1 MHTSPLAS
9 LHRLTT
15 AAIVGLA
22 AVLLA
27 GSAADADVTITAEG
41 AEQGGAARVQLN
53 VENER
58 RGAFTTTVRVELPPE
73 TPIAEVYPM
82 TVPDWAPKIITR
94 EVAGSLPGIHS
105 SGLTTATSAV
115 IWTRAADAPTPPAVE
130 TLYLEMGPLPHVD
143 QLVFT
148 VVQTYSDGTVHRWR
162 GPAPSTAGGRAAGAG
177 QGTVVTLAR
186 PAAGAAAAGHAG
198 GQHAVPGQHDT
209 QVQQEA
215 AAGSALPA
223 AALSQ
228 PSRTRRFWLN
238 LLLGLAIAAMLFLT
252 RGVARAVRTVAGQDG
267 QITGAGEPDQVAG
280 EGPAQQ
286 DERSLQHS
294 DRQPWG

>member
-1 MHTSPLAS
+1 MQNSPSAPLR
-9 LHRLTT
+9 LLTT

-22 AVLLA
+22 AVLLF
-27 GSAADADVTITAEG
+27 GSAADADVTITTDG
-41 AEQGGAARVQLN
+41 AEQGGAARIELN
-53 VENER
+53 VQNER
-58 RGAFTTTVRVELPPE
+58 RGAFTTTVRVELPSE

-94 EVAGSLPGIHS
+94 EVTDSLPGIHGN
-105 SGLTTATSAV
+105 GLTTATSAV

-130 TLYLEMGPLPHVD
+130 KLYLEMGPLPYVD
-143 QLVFT
+143 QIVFT

-162 GPAPSTAGGRAAGAG
+162 GPAPSAGGGRDAATG

-186 PAAGAAAAGHAG
+186 LAGGAAAPRHAD
-198 GQHAVPGQHDT
+198 GQHAADVQHNAHGQHNA
-209 QVQQEA
+209 QGHQQEA
-215 AAGSALPA
+215 TAASALPAA

-228 PSRTRRFWLN
+228 PSTTRRFWLN
-238 LLLGLAIAAMLFLT
+238 LLLGVALAAMLFL
-252 RGVARAVRTVAGQDG
+252 ARAVARTVRAGRP
-267 QITGAGEPDQVAG
+267 GEPDDVAG

-294 DRQPWG
+294 DRP